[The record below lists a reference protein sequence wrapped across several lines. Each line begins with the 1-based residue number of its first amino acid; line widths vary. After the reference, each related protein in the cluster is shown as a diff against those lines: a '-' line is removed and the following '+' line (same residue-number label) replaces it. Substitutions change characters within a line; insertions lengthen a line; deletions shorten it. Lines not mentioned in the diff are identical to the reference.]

1 MLLFRN
7 NSQECKFALVG
18 NGSQPRGYFTLNDD
32 TKYFKG
38 ISVNASTI
46 DVDFADEFMGPTTGS
61 VQLTSIPDHVRTIF
75 TDYGS
80 LLQSYIPDKFLP

>member
-7 NSQECKFALVG
+7 NNQECKFDLVG
-18 NGSQPRGYFTLNDD
+18 DGSQPRGYFTLNDD

-38 ISVNASTI
+38 ISVNESTI

-61 VQLTSIPDHVRTIF
+61 VQLTSIPEHVRVIF
-75 TDYGS
+75 TDYVP
-80 LLQSYIPDKFLP
+80 LLRSYIPDNCLP